1 LVQII
6 FICAFTVCPL
16 LLLVQSVKLW
26 YVTVWEC
33 APFKVPIVL
42 VHYNNNYFPYA
53 AFRETSPYKKDDE
66 MPRSRELTVEGNT
79 PAHSGTPWRAPSLVE
94 QFNTVS
100 HDWRDASS
108 DVRSRAADMARNQ
121 PPKDSE
127 NPWESNAANPSFSRD
142 EAKWQTNEDPIMKRQ
157 PSAALDRE
165 QEVKKFSQPSP
176 ENLVLY
182 YKDPQGEIQGPF
194 SGSDIIGWFETGYFG
209 IDLQVR
215 PANASQDSPFLLL
228 GDVMPH
234 LRAKA
239 RPPPGFA
246 GTKQNEFTDTS
257 SRPNISSF
265 GNMHPSLKEF
275 DVIRN
280 DPRSKPGSA
289 TEAENRFLESLMS
302 GNLGPSS
309 QGSVTPSLFSFF
321 TNELCF
327 IEQPYALG
335 ISPWF
340 LNVVVILLHL
350 YANLMVMFSL

>member
-1 LVQII
+1 M
-6 FICAFTVCPL
+6 PN
-16 LLLVQSVKLW
+16 
-26 YVTVWEC
+26 
-33 APFKVPIVL
+33 VL

-66 MPRSRELTVEGNT
+66 VPINRELTVEGNT
-79 PAHSGTPWRAPSLVE
+79 SAQSGTPWRAPSLVD
-94 QFNTVS
+94 QLNTVS

-108 DVRSRAADMARNQ
+108 DVRLRAADIAWNQ
-121 PPKDSE
+121 PPKDPE
-127 NPWESNAANPSFSRD
+127 NPRESNAANPSFSRD
-142 EAKWQTNEDPIMKRQ
+142 EAKWQTNEDSIMKRQ
-157 PSAALDRE
+157 HSAALDRE
-165 QEVKKFSQPSP
+165 QEAKKFSQTSP

-215 PANASQDSPFLLL
+215 LANASQDLPFLFL

-246 GTKQNEFTDTS
+246 GTKQNEFTDSS

-275 DVIRN
+275 DIIRN
-280 DPRSKPGSA
+280 DSRSKPGSA

-302 GNLGPSS
+302 GNLGLSS
-309 QGSVTPSLFSFF
+309 QGSVTPSLFSCLK
-321 TNELCF
+321 NELCF
-327 IEQPYALG
+327 IEQLYALG

-340 LNVVVILLHL
+340 LIVVVILSHR
-350 YANLMVMFSL
+350 YVILMLMFSL